1 MSVKQSKYANTNHGN
16 SPENEATDAVRVAVR
31 VRPFN
36 SRELQSSARCIV
48 EMKERQTILHDPHE
62 AKAARPFTFDYS
74 YWSFDGFKV
83 QPDGV
88 IVGVSEHYTDQ
99 AIVYEHLGRHA
110 VDNAMLGY
118 NAAIFAY
125 GQTGAGKSF
134 SMVGYNGNDGI
145 IPRLARDLFGRV
157 SPRMCTRGGSSSEC
171 DIEYQVSFSML
182 EIYNEKVTDLLSSS
196 GRELRLRQHPKQGF
210 YVESLQQVAVST
222 YDEVRQRMDLGVLNR
237 TTAATNMNETSSRS
251 HMVVTL
257 HVKQIFLNNDGQST
271 TKYSDIHLVDLAGSE
286 RVDSATTAIS
296 DRLKEGAAIN
306 QSLSTLGNVI
316 SALAERSSGK
326 GDVVVPYRNSALTK
340 LLHNALGGNS
350 KTVMLAAISPA
361 AVNYEET
368 LSTLRYANR
377 AKQIR
382 NRAIVNESPTDKL
395 IRELR
400 EKNARLLKLL
410 HDGGISP
417 ERLEEIKAD
426 EELLGREMA
435 GLETQWSQ
443 QLAAAREAWA
453 VQQTNDGNA
462 RALAQ
467 QSDVEADI
475 HLSNIN
481 IDPQLSHVLKHVLPE
496 GVTLVARLTMDS
508 EALDLHNDEF
518 ADVDHILELS
528 SPSILPRH
536 CKLERRDNVVTLI
549 VPDAGAQT
557 DIGPRSDRRSIHVN
571 GRLVQPG
578 EQRILRHFDRVW
590 FGPDQVFLY
599 FGAQEEREDKPLA
612 QAYEYDYDYIQV
624 EVANSEGLTEYIRAS
639 SNLDVPPE
647 LQTLRQSL
655 FTLAPLVMT
664 ANAISAEL
672 GKGARFEVIV
682 KTGTAHSL
690 QDKSKEA
697 IVQVTDTKTGF
708 VWHWDS
714 VKFSYRCELM
724 KILYSDQQKQRQP
737 SNRESIS
744 MAAGRIV
751 TVEKQQQQIRE
762 AEGDAILQSS
772 KEQPSHHNKGLPVVK
787 KGVSKEKPRSSSRLP
802 GLART
807 GRVELKQNL
816 LSPSPLER
824 EDHRND
830 PFWDPPEDIFLGS
843 SMIYL
848 QPLAFGVAIDEKLPV
863 TDYRGLTVATL
874 CVRVSLCEPSGNPLP
889 DFIAIKDPS
898 DFVDQR
904 IDILLKIDCA
914 KEVEWMKQDESR
926 GVVCWYRFYT
936 DTKMRTTKDVFRAP
950 HEADFSYHKQFTI
963 RSCGPNFINYLQ
975 TNALVI
981 ELWGKQGDGT
991 HHLRKQVSH
1000 QQLSIKEHTV
1010 QRKGNQQ
1017 GDNGS
1022 LSAARI
1028 TASTEKGKSK
1038 VHRQQNSCC
1047 VNGDEG
1053 HTPMLSHTYPYNP
1066 SDDKKESLSITK
1078 HHEPNENGMHDPSRD
1093 ILTHEYEQQM
1103 DEVIKETQWLEER
1116 RRLQATIED
1125 LQQEVE
1131 FLRVEKGQ
1139 LEKVINF
1146 FMCLVQNYLLCICQ
1160 KYTYRESVCVG
1171 VGKKKRKKLFNS
1183 IMLIRYYLRDIL
1195 MICKLL
1201 HQLKVSL

>member
-316 SALAERSSGK
+316 SALAERSS
-326 GDVVVPYRNSALTK
+326 
-340 LLHNALGGNS
+340 
-350 KTVMLAAISPA
+350 
-361 AVNYEET
+361 
-368 LSTLRYANR
+368 
-377 AKQIR
+377 
-382 NRAIVNESPTDKL
+382 
-395 IRELR
+395 
-400 EKNARLLKLL
+400 
-410 HDGGISP
+410 GISP

-1139 LEKVINF
+1139 LEKEMSVIVLQQREASSAVSMDNGKDGLHRLIDNF
-1146 FMCLVQNYLLCICQ
+1146 ITKYRNLQKRLSKAQKIQGEDCVTLSQELQMECDRLQSVANHTSRRMASFITDVRSNVALLSS
-1160 KYTYRESVCVG
+1160 K
-1171 VGKKKRKKLFNS
+1171 N
-1183 IMLIRYYLRDIL
+1183 
-1195 MICKLL
+1195 
-1201 HQLKVSL
+1201 